1 MVCAWDG
8 EGEESFS
15 DENVESGEDVEDKEF
30 AFVLFK
36 IFDTNSFGVERPFDS
51 WKAEDESGLGHIGK
65 GDNGIW

>member
-1 MVCAWDG
+1 
-8 EGEESFS
+8 
-15 DENVESGEDVEDKEF
+15 VESGEDVEDKEF

-65 GDNGIW
+65 GDNGI